1 MRKEEQIETFYSL
14 LSNNYNDIKKK
25 YKQFCFLN
33 HITYS
38 EDILND
44 TVLKVVD
51 MINKKGLA
59 ANNEKEIESYFF
71 KAFKLNTYQ
80 EHLQNQKKRID
91 ENVDYQTLEI
101 EDVPYDESHFNY
113 SKLASIY
120 MLNRVKQEFGE
131 LTAAIWRLRY
141 MVKINGEELN
151 YKKIKQMTN
160 IQDVRKRIVEV
171 NRYIRDNITEQD
183 IKDAIKNNEIFI

>member
-1 MRKEEQIETFYSL
+1 MTNDEQLQMFYDVVE
-14 LSNNYNDIKKK
+14 NNYNDFKKK
-25 YKQFCFLN
+25 MKQMCFIN

-38 EDILND
+38 DDVLQETI
-44 TVLKVVD
+44 LKVAE
-51 MINKKGLA
+51 MIIKKGLKDTT
-59 ANNEKEIESYFF
+59 EKGIMNYLFRSY
-71 KAFKLNTYQ
+71 KLNTYQ